1 VYFPSWYQIC
11 WKTKDDDI
19 LFQAEY
25 MQKNQLNIVR
35 FDQTLEAQTI
45 MLYKTETKTYIDKD
59 TFICINYYLNT
70 KKEEVKELGKLPLK
84 MVRFMED
91 NGKET
96 LRKGESKEE
105 TDLKG
110 SVGISRK
117 NAMTRNQNR
126 MV

>member
-1 VYFPSWYQIC
+1 
-11 WKTKDDDI
+11 
-19 LFQAEY
+19 LFQTEY

-70 KKEEVKELGKLPLK
+70 KKDEVKELGKLPLK